1 MKQELIGKTQLGE
14 FVSPVLTYLE
24 DNQIACERKNN
35 SVNRAYEAWRD
46 RFMLDRMQLVAYLGL
61 VVCFTLVSFFTFR
74 DIIKYNSL
82 KPQPFLIGVS
92 VSILLL
98 FCLAIGKIKPF
109 SRYPHIIF
117 LCLCWSVTIVQQ
129 IGIIIVGYNEP
140 QNSLWTLI
148 FLMNATLVPVRWKLH
163 LIAQIGTIG
172 CYLVLYQRFNF
183 HLDHSRFFYLEKSIY
198 LFWTCVISCLSV
210 YLYECLQKREF
221 SARKELEIAQG
232 KSEKLLLN
240 ILPQSIA
247 DRLKQQSSTIADSF
261 SEVTVLFA
269 DIVGFTELSARISPI
284 ELVKLLNQIFSMF
297 DELAEKHQLEKIK
310 TIGDAYLVVA
320 GLPNHRVDHTE
331 AIANMALDMQAV
343 VDRFNQLTGQS
354 FRIRI
359 GISTG
364 PVVAGVIGVKKFA
377 YDLWGDTVN
386 TASRMESHGIAGQIQ
401 VCELT
406 YKRLKNEYSLT
417 ERGAIAVKGK
427 GQMNT
432 YLLEGK
438 LWNQEN
444 QLINSLGKS

>member
-24 DNQIACERKNN
+24 DNKIACERKNN

-61 VVCFTLVSFFTFR
+61 VVCLTLVSFFTFR

-172 CYLVLYQRFNF
+172 CYLFLYQRFNF

-320 GLPNHRVDHTE
+320 GLPNHRVDHAE

-438 LWNQEN
+438 LWNGEN
-444 QLINSLGKS
+444 QLINSLGKT

>member
-1 MKQELIGKTQLGE
+1 MNQELIDQSQLGKL
-14 FVSPVLTYLE
+14 VPPVLAYLE
-24 DNQIACERKNN
+24 DNKIACERKNS
-35 SVNRAYEAWRD
+35 SVNRAYETWRD
-46 RFMLDRMQLVAYLGL
+46 RFMLVRMQLVVYLGL
-61 VVCFTLVSFFTFR
+61 FVCCTLVTFFS
-74 DIIKYNSL
+74 IQNLIKYNEIKL
-82 KPQPFLIGVS
+82 HPFFIGGS

-98 FCLAIGKIKPF
+98 FFLVVGKIKPF
-109 SRYPHIIF
+109 SSYPHIIF
-117 LCLCWSVTIVQQ
+117 LCLCWSVTIIEQ
-129 IGIIIVGYNEP
+129 IGVIIAGYTEP
-140 QNSLWTLI
+140 QNNLWTLI
-148 FLMNATLVPVRWKLH
+148 FLMNATLVPVRWELH
-163 LIAQIGTIG
+163 LISQVGTIA
-172 CYLVLYQRFNF
+172 CYLLLYQKLN
-183 HLDHSRFFYLEKSIY
+183 LQLEKSNFFYSEQAIY
-198 LFWTCVISCLSV
+198 LFWVCVICCLSV
-210 YLYECLQKREF
+210 YLYECLQKKEF
-221 SARKELEIAQG
+221 FARKELELAQE

-269 DIVGFTELSARISPI
+269 DIVGFTELSAKISPI

-297 DELAEKHQLEKIK
+297 DGLAEKHQLEKIK

-320 GLPNHRVDHTE
+320 GLPNHRVDRAE
-331 AIANMALDMQAV
+331 AIANMALDMQAGV
-343 VDRFNQLTGQS
+343 EQFNQITGQS

-417 ERGAIAVKGK
+417 ARGAIAVKGK

-432 YLLEGK
+432 YLLKGK
-438 LWNQEN
+438 L
-444 QLINSLGKS
+444 